1 MNVQEYISSG
11 IVESYVLGLASL
23 EERLEFERNCEAYAE
38 IRAARDSFERSLEEQ
53 AIENAQSPPSRLKGK
68 IFARIDIEKEERLME
83 RPLRPK
89 KLPVAQIR
97 PTWSRYVA
105 AAAVV
110 LLAVSTILN
119 FYFFTKYKEYIAK
132 YDDLVAAQTQ
142 TALLNQAMQ
151 TKMHDYESALTL
163 IRNPGMAIVKMPGAP
178 ASPSPSSMATVYWD
192 TKTKDV
198 YLMVNNLPMPGADKQ
213 YQLWAIVDGKPV
225 DAGVFEMVTSPPMV
239 KMKNIPQAQAFA
251 ITLEKRGGS
260 PTPTMQAMYV
270 MGKVI
275 G

>member
-1 MNVQEYISSG
+1 MEK
-11 IVESYVLGLASL
+11 
-23 EERLEFERNCEAYAE
+23 
-38 IRAARDSFERSLEEQ
+38 ARRRE
-53 AIENAQSPPSRLKGK
+53 
-68 IFARIDIEKEERLME
+68 
-83 RPLRPK
+83 

-97 PTWSRYVA
+97 PIWSRYVA
-105 AAAVV
+105 AAAIV
-110 LLAVSTILN
+110 LLVVSTLLN

-142 TALLNQAMQ
+142 TALLNQSMQ
-151 TKMHDYESALTL
+151 TKLKDYESALSL
-163 IRNPGMAIVKMPGAP
+163 IRNPGMAVVKMPGVP

-192 TKTKDV
+192 TRTKDV
-198 YLMVNNLPMPGADKQ
+198 YLMVNNLPMPSADKQ

-225 DAGVFEMVTSPPMV
+225 DAGVFDMANNSPIV

-260 PTPTMQAMYV
+260 PTPTMEAMYV